1 MTSISVLL
9 ASYNGANLL
18 QRTLDGYV
26 ALGNPGF
33 DWQIIVVDNA
43 STDNTQ
49 DVLSSYKDKLPLTSL
64 FEAEAGKNKALN
76 KGIPL
81 ITSDLVVLTDND
93 SIPHPGF
100 LNQWVE
106 AFSNQPDADV
116 LGASI
121 EPLFDVDMPAW
132 MLENKPRF
140 VELFALREDIP
151 DGPIGADYIFGPNM
165 AVRKSV
171 FDRGVVFD
179 EGVGPNGAIK
189 NYAMG
194 SETAFCRDAEAKG
207 MKLAF
212 ASKPCV
218 SHIVRPYQTTQEF
231 RDKRA
236 YRLGLGTARKHSL
249 EGKIS
254 PISNNLIIRTLKG
267 IGEPILRSLKDI
279 QMQLNCM
286 QSNPL
291 QKSEAVWNLHFYRGY
306 QAGKRMSRQTDNSLL

>member
-1 MTSISVLL
+1 MTQISVLL
-9 ASYNGANLL
+9 ASYNGADLL
-18 QRTLDGYV
+18 QRTLDGYA

-49 DVLSSYKDKLPLTSL
+49 DVLSAYQDKLPLTSL
-64 FEAEAGKNKALN
+64 FEANAGKNRALN
-76 KGIPL
+76 KGIPHL
-81 ITSDLVVLTDND
+81 TSDIVILTDND
-93 SIPHPGF
+93 SIPHEGF
-100 LNQWVE
+100 LNKWVD
-106 AFSNQPDADV
+106 AFEKQPDIDV
-116 LGASI
+116 FGASI
-121 EPLFDVDMPAW
+121 APLFDVDMPKW
-132 MLENKPRF
+132 MLEHKPRF
-140 VELFALREDIP
+140 IELYALRENIP

-171 FDRGVVFD
+171 FERGVLFD
-179 EGVGPNGAIK
+179 EGVGPNGAVK

-194 SETAFCRDAEAKG
+194 SETAFCRDAEAKN

-212 ASKPCV
+212 ASQPCV
-218 SHIVRPYQTTQEF
+218 SHIVRPDQTTQEF

-254 PISNNLIIRTLKG
+254 PISSNLFIRTIKSV
-267 IGEPILRSLKDI
+267 GEPILRSTKDI
-279 QMQLNCM
+279 QMQLKCL

-291 QKSEAVWNLHFYRGY
+291 LKSEAAWNLHFFRGY
-306 QAGKRMSRQTDNSLL
+306 QAGKRISRQSGRN